1 MLSSKNES
9 PTSASSNACR
19 EALARSPLGVT
30 QPLSI
35 FAAARERSAA
45 VGLRTADRAW
55 TFGELAELTQARLA
69 TLDAHDPS
77 IPVPLVGSN
86 SVSTIVTIY
95 ALWERG
101 VAPLLLHARLT
112 DSERETLLA
121 HAHLSAPLRVADPA
135 AVLYTSGTTGTPR
148 AAILTRSALVA
159 SAAASEANMGW
170 RDDDC
175 WVLCMPVAHVG
186 GLSIVSR
193 CLIARKCVALAETFD
208 PAGMPRFIEHAQ
220 VTLVSCVPTMLT
232 RLLDGGWRP
241 PQTLRA
247 VLLGGAAASRKL
259 LHRAS
264 ANRVPV
270 LVTYGFTE
278 ACSQVAT
285 TPYAL
290 RHEPSAYGVGKP
302 LKGIEVRSRDGH
314 LEVRGPVLMAGYWNE
329 RPLRPDEWFETGD
342 LGSIDAQGFIRVDA
356 RRQDLI
362 VTGGENV
369 YPVEVENVLEECPGV
384 LASAVFGMSDELW
397 GQAVIAAIVAQRSP
411 SIENALREHIAA
423 HLAPHKRPR
432 RLFFVDRLPHT
443 AAGKLDRAAL
453 PAIVR
458 RARSIERA

>member
-1 MLSSKNES
+1 
-9 PTSASSNACR
+9 
-19 EALARSPLGVT
+19 LARNALGVT
-30 QPLSI
+30 ESLSI
-35 FAAARERSAA
+35 FAAARTRPTGIA
-45 VGLRTADRAW
+45 LRTADRAW
-55 TFGELAELTQARLA
+55 TFGELAALTQERLT
-69 TLDAHDPS
+69 TLDARDAT

-101 VAPLLLHARLT
+101 VAPLLLHPRLT
-112 DSERETLLA
+112 ESERETLLA
-121 HAHLSAPLRVADPA
+121 SARLSAPLRVADPA

-148 AAILTRSALVA
+148 AAILTRSALLA

-175 WVLCMPVAHVG
+175 WLLCMPLAHVG

-193 CLIARKCVALAETFD
+193 CLLARQCVALAETFD
-208 PAGMPRFIEHAQ
+208 PAGLPRFMEHAQ
-220 VTLVSCVPTMLT
+220 VTLLSCVPTMLM
-232 RLLDGGWRP
+232 RLLDHGWTP
-241 PQTLRA
+241 PSTLRA
-247 VLLGGAAASRKL
+247 VLLGGAPASREL

-290 RHEPSAYGVGKP
+290 RHEPCAYGVGKALP
-302 LKGIEVRSRDGH
+302 GIEVRSRNGH

-329 RPLRPDEWFETGD
+329 RPLRSDEWFDTGD
-342 LGSIDAQGFIRVDA
+342 LGSIDAEGFIRVDA

-362 VTGGENV
+362 ITGGENV

-384 LASAVFGMSDELW
+384 LAAAVFGMSDELW
-397 GQAVIAAIVAQRSP
+397 GQAVIAAIVAKRSAAME
-411 SIENALREHIAA
+411 IALRAHMVA

-432 RLFFVDRLPHT
+432 RLFFVERLPHT
-443 AAGKLDRAAL
+443 RAGKLDRAAL
-453 PAIVR
+453 PDSVR
-458 RARSIERA
+458 GARPVERA